1 MLSQQT
7 GSYQISQNLDEED
20 NIINAESGLLTDSA
34 KTTNTETPLVFILV
48 GKCGSGKSSTAN
60 TLLGE
65 TRFEALR
72 SASSVTLGCQ
82 TASLSP
88 VPIIK
93 GKHSRIIIMDTPG
106 LGDPEVNREDNL
118 EEIKRGVNSLKSAYP
133 NARFSVVLVCGLQA
147 RISED
152 DLKEFGY
159 LGSVFGL
166 GFYRHSVM
174 VWTHGDVLEEVK
186 GGLEGYF
193 SKAGDALG
201 AFIEEIQ
208 GGEMVIDNSI
218 FKTGALEKSEM
229 AKQRETLLNQLVEIS
244 LPVLGSGRDIE
255 LKGKKARRLRQ
266 AELAK
271 KRASTAH
278 NESFLHPLM
287 ENISTA
293 VSNITTSLRQ
303 LIFG

>member
-1 MLSQQT
+1 
-7 GSYQISQNLDEED
+7 
-20 NIINAESGLLTDSA
+20 
-34 KTTNTETPLVFILV
+34 
-48 GKCGSGKSSTAN
+48 
-60 TLLGE
+60 
-65 TRFEALR
+65 
-72 SASSVTLGCQ
+72 
-82 TASLSP
+82 
-88 VPIIK
+88 
-93 GKHSRIIIMDTPG
+93 
-106 LGDPEVNREDNL
+106 
-118 EEIKRGVNSLKSAYP
+118 
-133 NARFSVVLVCGLQA
+133 
-147 RISED
+147 
-152 DLKEFGY
+152 
-159 LGSVFGL
+159 
-166 GFYRHSVM
+166 
-174 VWTHGDVLEEVK
+174 
-186 GGLEGYF
+186 
-193 SKAGDALG
+193 
-201 AFIEEIQ
+201 
-208 GGEMVIDNSI
+208 MVIDNSI